1 MKKML
6 REMKINSIISMLHL
20 ILVWIF
26 TGNAQRQAKEFVS
39 KLSLTGQDRLVL
51 DYQKAWRGSRTL
63 RVGQKYTYVCDD
75 AGRIYLNKDIIWLY
89 VHHKTIIRGAYR
101 AEQYYFYLYLIDKEE
116 PQIWKTKKK
125 VYPKILEY
133 YEEHFPHIVDK
144 ILI

>member
-63 RVGQKYTYVCDD
+63 RGDRSTLMYVTMLVEF
-75 AGRIYLNKDIIWLY
+75 I
-89 VHHKTIIRGAYR
+89 
-101 AEQYYFYLYLIDKEE
+101 
-116 PQIWKTKKK
+116 
-125 VYPKILEY
+125 
-133 YEEHFPHIVDK
+133 
-144 ILI
+144 

>member
-1 MKKML
+1 M
-6 REMKINSIISMLHL
+6 
-20 ILVWIF
+20 
-26 TGNAQRQAKEFVS
+26 
-39 KLSLTGQDRLVL
+39 VL
-51 DYQKAWRGSRTL
+51 DYQEAWRGSRTL
-63 RVGQKYTYVCDD
+63 RVGQEYTYVCDD
-75 AGRIYLNKDIIWLY
+75 AGRIYLNNDIIWLY
-89 VHHKTIIRGAYR
+89 VYHKTIIRGAYR